1 MIREDH
7 PSELIECSN
16 ADFIQTYLRR
26 SFLDDTLV
34 DSIVE
39 KLRGGNVLLKNGW
52 PDLRVENDTFAP
64 LSRVASAIAK
74 VAESCGVKGKRNFWV
89 VSNPTKAGEFDTMG
103 YRHFPDVRCV
113 SNNTKIQLCCPERV
127 ANKNA
132 SNHIQPD
139 EENEGRFSR
148 AAHNVSVLGE
158 IKLHDAKATAQD
170 DEKKL
175 LFAANEIMFDDPTRR
190 FIFGFTIEATTMQI
204 WFFCR
209 SHIARCEKFNYHQE
223 PRPFIKF
230 LLAVMFGSWEQLGW
244 DPTVTRL
251 SKTVN
256 GSNTIVYEY
265 KIGRRTFHTIGNPIS
280 ELSAYHLVSP
290 ATRVWKVEEVTRTG
304 TSGSMYVL
312 TDVWPYKDAK
322 LEKEILRD
330 IFKKLGEV
338 DEENS
343 RNGTPTAHVEAAKP
357 FFLTILEDGPV
368 TNTEGENDVT
378 VLPPTYQQV
387 QWTDAQ
393 QLCIRFSSRDLI
405 SDGLPL
411 PDPYKLH
418 VRRFER
424 RKHVRRLVKEVCE
437 SVYELAD
444 MLQFIKCM
452 KDVLQ
457 GLFYLRL
464 AGYVHRDLSPGN
476 CLFHLNQGK
485 LSDVEFGKHESSC
498 TVHDPIMGTREFMAL
513 EYATGK
519 YLYVP
524 QKGACLWTGPSTMP
538 SLSLLSV
545 DVDRRVI
552 FNYYHDVESVAW
564 IYLWFLHHRF
574 PSLICEVL
582 TPNKRAEL
590 RKLHEES
597 RVYFQAGS
605 ALRMYVVTGIS
616 SILTELARR
625 FISLYAGNEE
635 LVMPL
640 ALFEDLREAYEN
652 LEKEPQEPRTQDPCF
667 HWPRSLFPLKLYET
681 HIARFQA
688 ILDKQNSRGVFAMP
702 VKHTRIY
709 VQEDLKRP
717 ADDEVASAVPTKG
730 PENGEQES

>member
-1 MIREDH
+1 
-7 PSELIECSN
+7 
-16 ADFIQTYLRR
+16 
-26 SFLDDTLV
+26 
-34 DSIVE
+34 
-39 KLRGGNVLLKNGW
+39 
-52 PDLRVENDTFAP
+52 
-64 LSRVASAIAK
+64 
-74 VAESCGVKGKRNFWV
+74 
-89 VSNPTKAGEFDTMG
+89 
-103 YRHFPDVRCV
+103 
-113 SNNTKIQLCCPERV
+113 
-127 ANKNA
+127 
-132 SNHIQPD
+132 
-139 EENEGRFSR
+139 
-148 AAHNVSVLGE
+148 
-158 IKLHDAKATAQD
+158 
-170 DEKKL
+170 
-175 LFAANEIMFDDPTRR
+175 MFDDPTRR

-230 LLAVMFGSWEQLGW
+230 LLAVMFGSREQLGW

-256 GSNTIVYEY
+256 GSNIIGYEY

-290 ATRVWKVEEVTRTG
+290 ATRVWKVVTQTG

-312 TDVWPYKDAK
+312 TDVRPYKDAK
-322 LEKEILRD
+322 LEKEILD
-330 IFKKLGEV
+330 DMFDKLAKV
-338 DEENS
+338 DKENS
-343 RNGTPTAHVEAAKP
+343 RNGTPTTHAEAAKP

-368 TNTEGENDVT
+368 ANTEGENDVT

-424 RKHVRRLVKEVCE
+424 RKHVRRLVKEICE
-437 SVYELAD
+437 SVYELTD

-452 KDVLQ
+452 KDVLR

-464 AGYVHRDLSPGN
+464 AGYVHRDVSPGN

-485 LSDVEFGKHESSC
+485 VSDVEFGKHESSC
-498 TVHDPIMGTREFMAL
+498 TVHDPITGTKEFMAV
-513 EYATGK
+513 EYADGN
-519 YLYVP
+519 YLYVSQLAP
-524 QKGACLWTGPSTMP
+524 HLRTGPSRILSLP
-538 SLSLLSV
+538 SLSI

-564 IYLWFLHHRF
+564 IYLWFLHNRF
-574 PSLICEVL
+574 PSSIHKAL

-590 RKLHEES
+590 RKLYEES
-597 RVYFQAGS
+597 SRYFWAVS
-605 ALRMYVVTGIS
+605 VWRANVVTGIS

-667 HWPRSLFPLKLYET
+667 HWPRSLFSLKLYET
-681 HIARFQA
+681 YIACFQE
-688 ILDKQNSRGVFAMP
+688 ILDKQNSRGIFTIP
-702 VKHTRIY
+702 VKATCI
-709 VQEDLKRP
+709 LL
-717 ADDEVASAVPTKG
+717 
-730 PENGEQES
+730 ESE